1 MLIAAF
7 ADEVIARIAPESLR
21 ERVAA
26 TVHAK
31 G

>member
-7 ADEVIARIAPESLR
+7 ADEIIARIAPESLR
-21 ERVAA
+21 DRVAA
-26 TVHAK
+26 IVKAK

>member
-1 MLIAAF
+1 MLVAAF
-7 ADEVIARIAPESLR
+7 ADEVIARIVPGSLR
-21 ERVAA
+21 ERVTT